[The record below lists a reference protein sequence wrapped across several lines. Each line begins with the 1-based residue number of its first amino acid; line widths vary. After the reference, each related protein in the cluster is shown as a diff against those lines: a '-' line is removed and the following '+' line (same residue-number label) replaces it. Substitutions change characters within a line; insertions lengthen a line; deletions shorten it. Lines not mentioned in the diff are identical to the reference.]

1 MGSHRRPRQAG
12 RARVTVLT
20 ATAAAAV
27 ALSAQGAEAAPAKP
41 SKDEVKSKVDELY
54 HQAEKAT
61 DEYNGANEKQA
72 ALQKEVT
79 SLQEEAARRQ
89 ADLNALRT
97 GIGSLA
103 SAQYRSGGIDPA
115 VALFLSAHPDTYL
128 DKASAMDQLGGR
140 QAEALHTLQ
149 SKQRAL
155 AQKRAEAT
163 RKVAELADVR
173 KTVGE
178 RKKAYQGK
186 LAEAQKLLNSLTAA
200 ERTALQQEEE
210 QRAGRSAGE
219 RVNLGQEKPASG
231 RGYAAMQAAA
241 TQIGKPYQSGHEGP
255 DSYDCSGLTQWGF
268 RQVNVHI
275 SRVTFTQINEG
286 TSVSFS
292 QLAPGDL
299 VFFNNL
305 QHVGFYAGNGMV
317 LHAPK
322 PGASVRYEKMSYL
335 GSFYGARRI

>member
-27 ALSAQGAEAAPAKP
+27 ALSSQAAEAAPAKP
-41 SKDEVKSKVDELY
+41 SKAEVKSKVDALY

-89 ADLNALRT
+89 ADLNSLRT
-97 GIGSLA
+97 SIGSLA
-103 SAQYRSGGIDPA
+103 SAQYRTGGIDPA
-115 VALFLSAHPDTYL
+115 VALFLSANPDTYL
-128 DKASAMDQLGGR
+128 DKASSMDQLGGR
-140 QAEALHTLQ
+140 QAEALRTLQ
-149 SKQRAL
+149 AKQRVL

-163 RKVAELADVR
+163 RKTAELSDVR

-200 ERTALQQEEE
+200 ERTELQQEEK
-210 QRAGRSAGE
+210 RASRSAGE
-219 RVNLGQEKPASG
+219 RVDLGQEKPASG
-231 RGYAAMQAAA
+231 RGYAALQAAA

-255 DSYDCSGLTQWGF
+255 DSYDCSGLTQWAFG
-268 RQVNVHI
+268 QVNVHI

-286 TSVSFS
+286 SSVSFS

>member
-1 MGSHRRPRQAG
+1 MGSHRRPKNPN

-27 ALSAQGAEAAPAKP
+27 ALSSQGASAAPAKP

-61 DEYNGANEKQA
+61 DEYNGANEKQT
-72 ALQKEVT
+72 ALQKDVT
-79 SLQEEAARRQ
+79 ALQDQVARGQ
-89 ADLNALRT
+89 AELNALRN

-103 SAQYRSGGIDPA
+103 SAQYRSGGIDPS
-115 VALFLSAHPDTYL
+115 VSLFLSADPDSYL
-128 DKASAMDQLGGR
+128 DKAAAVDQLGAR
-140 QAEALHTLQ
+140 QTQALDTIQ

-163 RKVAELADVR
+163 RKLAALADVR
-173 KTVGE
+173 KTAGE
-178 RKKAYQGK
+178 KKKGFQGK
-186 LAEAQKLLNSLTAA
+186 LAEAQKLLNTLTTA
-200 ERTALQQEEE
+200 ERAQLKQDEN
-210 QRAGRSAGE
+210 RASRGAGE
-219 RVNLGQEKPASG
+219 RVNLGSEKPGSG
-231 RGYAAMQAAA
+231 RGYAALQAAA

-255 DSYDCSGLTQWGF
+255 DSYDCSGLTQWAF
-268 RQVNVHI
+268 AQVNVHI
-275 SRVTFTQINEG
+275 SRVTYTQINDG
-286 TSVSFS
+286 SPVSFS

-305 QHVGFYAGNGMV
+305 LHVGIYAGNGMV

-322 PGASVRYEKMSYL
+322 PGAFVRYEKMSYL

>member
-27 ALSAQGAEAAPAKP
+27 ALSSQVAEAAPAKP

-89 ADLNALRT
+89 ADLNSLRT
-97 GIGSLA
+97 SIGSLA
-103 SAQYRSGGIDPA
+103 SAQYRTGGIDPA
-115 VALFLSAHPDTYL
+115 VALFLSANPDTYL
-128 DKASAMDQLGGR
+128 DKASSMDQLGGR
-140 QAEALHTLQ
+140 QAEALRTLQ
-149 SKQRAL
+149 AKQRVL

-163 RKVAELADVR
+163 RKTAELSDVR

-200 ERTALQQEEE
+200 ERTELQQEEK
-210 QRAGRSAGE
+210 RASRSAGE
-219 RVNLGQEKPASG
+219 RVDLGQEKPASG
-231 RGYAAMQAAA
+231 RGYAALQAAA

-255 DSYDCSGLTQWGF
+255 DSYDCSGLTQWAFG
-268 RQVNVHI
+268 QVNVHI

-286 TSVSFS
+286 SSVGFS